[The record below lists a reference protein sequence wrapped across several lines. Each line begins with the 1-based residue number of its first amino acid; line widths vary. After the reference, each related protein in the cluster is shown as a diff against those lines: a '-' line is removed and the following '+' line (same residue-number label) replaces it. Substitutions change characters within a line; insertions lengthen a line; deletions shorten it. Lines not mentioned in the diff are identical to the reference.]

1 MAYFPRTYNIA
12 DSPKWRRRAA
22 SAESISSLKRRGT
35 NTQEG
40 STGDGALSRGRLE
53 TPQHVQT
60 AGRTFGSGSGLVHHA
75 RDKRV
80 RGRGC
85 RDFWLAQHDID
96 SDLADRQEEQDLT
109 LLRAARKKGRSHAI
123 ASRPARRHD
132 GKLSLAGLRDELV
145 LHIACPVQCSF
156 FLLDGVCLALRLR
169 VTMRRRKKDCRNSQR
184 NSDKN
189 DTSSNK
195 S

>member
-1 MAYFPRTYNIA
+1 MSKLQ
-12 DSPKWRRRAA
+12 DGLSAA
-22 SAESISSLKRRGT
+22 
-35 NTQEG
+35 
-40 STGDGALSRGRLE
+40 
-53 TPQHVQT
+53 VQVW
-60 AGRTFGSGSGLVHHA
+60 SHHA

-156 FLLDGVCLALRLR
+156 FYWTAFV
-169 VTMRRRKKDCRNSQR
+169 
-184 NSDKN
+184 
-189 DTSSNK
+189 
-195 S
+195 